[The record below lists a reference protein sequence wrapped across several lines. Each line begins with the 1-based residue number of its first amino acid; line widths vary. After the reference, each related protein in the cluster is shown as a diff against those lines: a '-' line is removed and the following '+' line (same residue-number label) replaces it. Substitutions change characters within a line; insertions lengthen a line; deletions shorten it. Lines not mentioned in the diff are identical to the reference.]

1 MKKVFATLL
10 ALWAVGAMGQT
21 TVNGKIERVTIFP
34 NGALVEKCVT
44 VHLQKGENKFVITG
58 NAVWIDGGT
67 LQFSSSP
74 KWFIS
79 SSNMKQCNLPT
90 SVAMGRLLPAAAYTQ
105 YQALENKIGE
115 LNLKITNNDDVISYL
130 TQQHAALYELKA
142 VRNTVSYDTVERI
155 KMQFDFQ
162 CKEAKSINAALA
174 KARKEN
180 EDYRYQLQSTQEE
193 IDKIVSQYTGG
204 RTFYP
209 NQQEIEVSIWSKEN
223 INSAKIKYSYHV
235 SNSSSN
241 YFYDVQLDE
250 AAHRAVFCL
259 KSNVA
264 QNTGEHWRDCEIVF
278 ATSEAGHAGYDRVL
292 PTYYLDF
299 VSNTPAVPVNTR
311 AKYMTNA
318 YVASRKEVAEE
329 DRSMNSEI
337 GYIMADVAMPSS
349 SQNLTLS
356 RDFVLNTRQTIASGN
371 PAQMMML
378 LSDTTNAT
386 FARFATPKNEEKVH
400 YTAMLPNWEDLGLLE
415 VGCNVY
421 LNDKYVS
428 QSAIRTAGMGDTM
441 RFAVGEDPNVK
452 VSRRVTRTTPDRN
465 GLFGKEVEEVVNVK
479 LTIKNTK
486 SEAIDISMKDQV
498 PVSKNVDIRV
508 LNIQTA
514 NGELDSNTGIIRW
527 NLKLE
532 PREER
537 VVTFSYT
544 VRYPKGNTVI
554 LN

>member
-1 MKKVFATLL
+1 MKKVAATLL
-10 ALWAVGAMGQT
+10 ALWAVCAMGQT
-21 TVNGKIERVTIFP
+21 TVNGKIDRVTIFP
-34 NGALVEKCVT
+34 KGALVEKSVT

-79 SSNMKQCNLPT
+79 SSNMKQCNLPAN
-90 SVAMGRLLPAAAYTQ
+90 VAMGRLLPSAAYTQ

-115 LNLKITNNDDVISYL
+115 LNLKITNNEDMISYL
-130 TQQHAALYELKA
+130 TQQHAALYDLKA

-162 CKEAKSINAALA
+162 CKEAKNINAALA

-180 EDYRYQLQSTQEE
+180 EDYRYQLQATQEG

-223 INSAKIKYSYHV
+223 VNSAQIKYSYHV
-235 SNSSSN
+235 SNSASN

-250 AAHRAVFCL
+250 VAHRAVFCL

-278 ATSEAGHAGYDRVL
+278 ATSEAGYAGYDRAL

-299 VSNTPAVPVNTR
+299 VNITYLTPTNAR
-311 AKYMTNA
+311 AKLANTYA
-318 YVASRKEVAEE
+318 AVASRKEVAEE
-329 DRSMNSEI
+329 EVFGITNEI
-337 GYIMADVAMPSS
+337 TMADVAMPAAA
-349 SQNLTLS
+349 QNLTLS

-371 PAQMMML
+371 AAQMMML
-378 LSDTTNAT
+378 LSDTTDAT
-386 FARFATPKNEEKVH
+386 FARYATPKNEEKVH
-400 YTAMLPNWEDLGLLE
+400 YTAMLPNWEDLGLLD

-428 QSAIRTAGMGDTM
+428 QSVIRTAGMGDTL

-452 VSRRVTRTTPDRN
+452 VSRRVTRTRPDRN
-465 GLFGKEVEEVVNVK
+465 GLFSKEVEEVVTVN

-486 SEAIDISMKDQV
+486 SEAIDISMKDQI
-498 PVSKNVDIRV
+498 PVSKNVEIRV
-508 LNIQTA
+508 INVQTDGGA
-514 NGELDSNTGIIRW
+514 LDENTGIIRW

-537 VVTFSYT
+537 KVTFSYT
-544 VRYPKGNTVI
+544 VKYPKDKTVI
-554 LN
+554 VN